1 MNNITVF
8 ITRFLV
14 HFSLFFSCIIFL
26 CRVFTPKFYGF
37 KYLYLF
43 CFTLPLQLSS
53 AAHLYVSNRQSPYIN
68 FWLSTADASVPHALL
83 SASTI
88 QPSLFNQQA
97 ISCIPHDHSC
107 ITVHSHSPFL
117 CSSCLLLTYVQTT
130 HYQPQ
135 GFFNIH
141 VLQFVMS

>member
-1 MNNITVF
+1 MNNIIVF

-68 FWLSTADASVPHALL
+68 FWLSTADASVLHALL
-83 SASTI
+83 SASPI
-88 QPSLFNQQA
+88 QPSSFTQQA
-97 ISCIPHDHSC
+97 ILCICIPHYHSC
-107 ITVHSHSPFL
+107 FTAHH
-117 CSSCLLLTYVQTT
+117 CSQWFTMYMWQLSALIACAD
-130 HYQPQ
+130 
-135 GFFNIH
+135 N
-141 VLQFVMS
+141 S